1 MMAAGINFRIGK
13 SAVFKGL
20 VILFTTISIVPLILI
35 LFYIFRQ
42 GISSINWNFFS
53 QLPKPVGE
61 KGGGVLNA
69 ITGSLIII
77 FNASLVALPLG
88 ILVGIYLSESQKTR
102 LAAWASLAVNVLQ
115 GVPSIVVGIVAY
127 LWFVKPFGGFS
138 SISGSIALA
147 IMMLPPVIKS
157 TEETLKLIPNTIKEA
172 SLALGVPYYKTV
184 LKVVVPAGMSGILSG
199 SILSIARV
207 AGETAPLLFTAFGS
221 PYMNLNIFRPMSNLP
236 LVIFNYAS
244 SPYEEWH
251 KLAWGASFV
260 LIVLVL
266 LLNIV
271 TKIAERRWKVQF

>member
-1 MMAAGINFRIGK
+1 
-13 SAVFKGL
+13 
-20 VILFTTISIVPLILI
+20 
-35 LFYIFRQ
+35 
-42 GISSINWNFFS
+42 
-53 QLPKPVGE
+53 
-61 KGGGVLNA
+61 
-69 ITGSLIII
+69 
-77 FNASLVALPLG
+77 
-88 ILVGIYLSESQKTR
+88 
-102 LAAWASLAVNVLQ
+102 
-115 GVPSIVVGIVAY
+115 
-127 LWFVKPFGGFS
+127 
-138 SISGSIALA
+138 
-147 IMMLPPVIKS
+147 
-157 TEETLKLIPNTIKEA
+157 
-172 SLALGVPYYKTV
+172 
-184 LKVVVPAGMSGILSG
+184 MSGILSG